1 MNRMP
6 AWIAGNPMPKDGFSN
21 CEGTRQVDLF
31 DSSIVGVEK
40 AMQGSLLQQQVLAN
54 NIANANT
61 PGFRPSTVDFQSALA
76 QAFAGAQG
84 SPSPGQIQSISFQ
97 PQTDA
102 TAAEQIDGNGV
113 DINQQMA
120 SLSEN
125 TLDYQALESVMGTR
139 MSILKTAI
147 GSA

>member
-1 MNRMP
+1 
-6 AWIAGNPMPKDGFSN
+6 
-21 CEGTRQVDLF
+21 VDLF
-31 DSSIVGVEK
+31 DTSILGVEK

-54 NIANANT
+54 NVANANT
-61 PGFRPSTVDFQSALA
+61 PGFTPSTVDFQSTLA
-76 QAFAGAQG
+76 QAFAQG
-84 SPSPGQIQSISFQ
+84 SPSTGQIQSISFQ
-97 PQTDA
+97 PQTNA
-102 TAAEQIDGNGV
+102 TGTEQVDGNGV

-147 GSA
+147 GSS